1 MSKGKIIEVSKAEQ
15 ELESFISSRPDLVN
29 SFLDCTNTVY
39 NDGYKYGRRCGFI
52 HGAIGSI
59 IGSIGAIIGMAVLKE
74 KKLKKEDKEPETE
87 N

>member
-1 MSKGKIIEVSKAEQ
+1 MSKGNYE
-15 ELESFISSRPDLVN
+15 ELKELLISRPDLAN
-29 SFLDCTNTVY
+29 AFPDCIKVY